1 MKPPPCRIGFGYDVH
16 RLVAGRPLI
25 LGGVHIESKL
35 GLEGH
40 SDADC
45 LTHAIA
51 DAILGACGE
60 RDIGHHFPNTNP
72 EFEGL
77 DSQVILQKAVVL
89 AEQKGYRIGN
99 IDTCV
104 IAERPM
110 IGAYLDRMKS
120 TLSETLSLAPDCIG
134 IKATTNEKLGA
145 LGASEGIAAH
155 AVCLLL
161 SA

>member
-1 MKPPPCRIGFGYDVH
+1 MSLPPCRIGMGYDIH

-25 LGGVHIESKL
+25 LGGVHIESEM

-45 LTHAIA
+45 LTHAMA

-72 EFEGL
+72 AFEGL
-77 DSQVILQKAVVL
+77 DSQIILQKA
-89 AEQKGYRIGN
+89 AAIARGKGYRIAN
-99 IDTCV
+99 IDTCI
-104 IAERPM
+104 IAEKPK
-110 IGAYLDRMKS
+110 IGAYVDRMKT
-120 TLSETLSLAPDCIG
+120 TLSETLDLTPDRIG
-134 IKATTNEKLGA
+134 IKATTNENLGS

-161 SA
+161 TA